1 MPMGGPFREGTIYW
15 EVHNPMEAR
24 PVNVI
29 LFSFH
34 ALLKNKEHLII
45 FEKLISINECNFRF
59 INVEVA
65 RIITSMIKSSMKVQL
80 FQWSQVFKNPE
91 WKPMLMHGSKS
102 SRLIYTL
109 FFYHVNSVSLFI
121 LMN

>member
-1 MPMGGPFREGTIYW
+1 MGGPFREGTIYW
-15 EVHNPMEAR
+15 EVHYPMEAR

-109 FFYHVNSVSLFI
+109 FFLSC
-121 LMN
+121 